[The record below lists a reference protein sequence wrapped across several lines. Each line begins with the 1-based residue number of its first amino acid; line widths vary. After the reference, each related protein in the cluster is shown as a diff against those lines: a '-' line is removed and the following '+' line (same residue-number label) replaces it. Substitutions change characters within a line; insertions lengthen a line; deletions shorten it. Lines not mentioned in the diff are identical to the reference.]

1 MLKSMELMTSFVSR
15 VRNVLSVL
23 TFSRSDIKSTCSEN
37 YTNVAIKN

>member
-23 TFSRSDIKSTCSEN
+23 TFSRVDIKSTCSEN